1 MNELP
6 PATLDR
12 KRIAIRL
19 LYTIFYLVVLE
30 ILKLVLQAA
39 VVFQFIHLLI
49 TRRTSEPVR
58 RFGNKVAT
66 YAYRVMRYVT
76 VAENPL
82 PFPFSDFP
90 REVEPPED
98 SAVF

>member
-19 LYTIFYLVVLE
+19 LYTILYVVVLE
-30 ILKLVLQAA
+30 ILKLIVQAV
-39 VVFQFIHLLI
+39 VVFQYIYLLV
-49 TRRTSEPVR
+49 TRRTNEPVR
-58 RFGNKVAT
+58 RFGNKLAAYT
-66 YAYRVMRYVT
+66 YRVMRYAT
-76 VAENPL
+76 VAENAL
-82 PFPFSDFP
+82 PFPFNDFP

-98 SAVF
+98 PAVF